1 MLGKLLK
8 YDIKSQGK
16 SLLPMYLI
24 ALGFALAT
32 RGMKYVVDAFPV
44 VSVVYSFMVTMCIFA
59 LIAVVVWTLIVA
71 VKQFYFNVLKDEGY
85 LTNTLPVTRN
95 QIILSKELTS
105 VVFMVIA
112 TAVVILGVFLAFY
125 QGGVKSFLDQ
135 ISEVFE
141 INGVDSTKAL
151 IWIIAML
158 AISYVSY
165 VQMAF
170 TSMMIGQTQNAN
182 KILFSI
188 VAAIIIYVIQSILS
202 LIMLGVDI
210 LIDPELMDIMNTSN
224 PLLSDV
230 WQYVELIFI
239 SSTILTIISMVVFH
253 VLSVVL
259 ANRKLNLE

>member
-44 VSVVYSFMVTMCIFA
+44 VSAIYSFMIAMCIFSF
-59 LIAVVVWTLIVA
+59 IGVVIWTMIVA
-71 VKQFYFNVLKDEGY
+71 IKQFYFNMLKDEGY

-105 VVFMVIA
+105 VVYMVVA
-112 TAVVILGVFLAFY
+112 TAVVILAAMLAFY
-125 QGGVKSFLDQ
+125 HGGMKSFLAQ
-135 ISEVFE
+135 VTEVLS
-141 INGVDSTKAL
+141 INGVDSGRAL
-151 IWIIAML
+151 IWIIVMM
-158 AISYVSY
+158 AISYISY
-165 VQMAF
+165 IQMAF
-170 TSMMIGQTQNAN
+170 TSLMIGQTQNMN

-202 LIMLGVDI
+202 LGVLAIDMW
-210 LIDPELMDIMNTSN
+210 IDPNLMDVMSTSN

-230 WQYVELIFI
+230 WQYVELVF
-239 SSTILTIISMVVFH
+239 SSTMILILVTMVVFH
-253 VLSVVL
+253 VISVFL